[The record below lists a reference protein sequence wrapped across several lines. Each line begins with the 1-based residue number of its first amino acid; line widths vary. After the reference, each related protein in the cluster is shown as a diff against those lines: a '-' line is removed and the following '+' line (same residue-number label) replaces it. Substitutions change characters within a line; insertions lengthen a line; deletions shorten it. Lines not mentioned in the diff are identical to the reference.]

1 MSLRS
6 QRGSYDNTLHS
17 TLSLR
22 LILLKMNRSRLAH
35 TTDVKGKGICYE
47 DDDGPIQL
55 TDQDDSP
62 TIRDYRL
69 SLIGKI
75 LNPKKQNVVKLI
87 QTMPAQ

>member
-1 MSLRS
+1 
-6 QRGSYDNTLHS
+6 
-17 TLSLR
+17 
-22 LILLKMNRSRLAH
+22 MNRSRLAH